1 MTAAQ
6 PTPAPPL
13 EAVLTVRDAAAK
25 MRQSERRIRELI
37 ASGELGYIN
46 DAGPRS
52 RRRRIL
58 ILPEHI
64 RDYWARKNNPAI
76 T

>member
-1 MTAAQ
+1 MTAQ

-13 EAVLTVRDAAAK
+13 EAALTVRDAAAK
-25 MRQSERRIRELI
+25 MRQSERKVRDLI

-52 RRRRIL
+52 QRRRIL

-64 RDYWARKNNPAI
+64 RDYWAARENPPH
-76 T
+76 